1 MRSGNA
7 SAPGTICDR
16 SAAHRP
22 GRRIRRLGYD
32 GAGKRLGRAI
42 GQVGARWLRSRRRAT
57 RLTTLFHRTNTPRAK
72 IGAEDETPAP
82 AGPRSAGD
90 VLRQQRA
97 ALGLDL
103 GEVAKELRIKPV
115 YLAALEEGRPDR
127 LPGPAYAIG
136 YFCGSM
142 AIIWGS
148 TAGRSCAASGSRP
161 RGSTLNPTSRS
172 RCRWASAAYLA
183 GRRCWWRLVL
193 TICGYASWYY
203 LATGEHSRPERV
215 TEVPANLL
223 LSNSALPSNWAKPA
237 TAPITGPAAPAA
249 PTLSAT
255 PSTSPAPSPVQP
267 SSTRRPP
274 PPLVGAAPA
283 RDRGCFA
290 VACSRQQPGCSG
302 RRSTGSQ
309 SAAPSAYGTV
319 GVPARIVL
327 RATADSWIQVRDAD
341 HRVLFSGVLKAGQS
355 YPVPDQ
361 PGLSMRA
368 GNAGGLDVTVDGKPA
383 ASLGPTRRCA
393 QYRARSAI
401 AGGDDH
407 GPELSAARLPAS
419 FVRRRND
426 LYACSERSPERGR

>member
-1 MRSGNA
+1 MTA
-7 SAPGTICDR
+7 
-16 SAAHRP
+16 
-22 GRRIRRLGYD
+22 
-32 GAGKRLGRAI
+32 
-42 GQVGARWLRSRRRAT
+42 
-57 RLTTLFHRTNTPRAK
+57 LFHRTNTPRAK

-136 YFCGSM
+136 FLRVYGDHLGLDSGEILRRFRLEAVGLDAKPDLSFPM
-142 AIIWGS
+142 PLGERS
-148 TAGRSCAASGSRP
+148 LPGRTALLVAV
-161 RGSTLNPTSRS
+161 
-172 RCRWASAAYLA
+172 
-183 GRRCWWRLVL
+183 VL
-193 TICGYASWYY
+193 TICGYASWYC

-223 LSNSALPSNWAKPA
+223 SSNSALPSNWAKPA

-255 PSTSPAPSPVQP
+255 PSTSPAPGPV
-267 SSTRRPP
+267 SAIVNAPP
-274 PPLVGAAPA
+274 PAPA
-283 RDRGCFA
+283 SSQDAAAGG
-290 VACSRQQPGCSG
+290 PPEW
-302 RRSTGSQ
+302 Q

-319 GVPARIVL
+319 GVPPRIVL

-383 ASLGPTRRCA
+383 APLGPIGTVRN
-393 QYRARSAI
+393 I
-401 AGGDDH
+401 ALD
-407 GPELSAARLPAS
+407 PQSLAATITGQ
-419 FVRRRND
+419 N
-426 LYACSERSPERGR
+426 

>member
-7 SAPGTICDR
+7 SAPRTICDR

-22 GRRIRRLGYD
+22 GRRIRRVGYD

-57 RLTTLFHRTNTPRAK
+57 RLTALFHRTNTPRAK

-136 YFCGSM
+136 FLRVYGDHLGLDSGEILRRFRLE
-142 AIIWGS
+142 A
-148 TAGRSCAASGSRP
+148 AGLDAKPDLSFPMPLGERSLPGRAA
-161 RGSTLNPTSRS
+161 LLV
-172 RCRWASAAYLA
+172 AV
-183 GRRCWWRLVL
+183 VL

-237 TAPITGPAAPAA
+237 TAPITGAGSSRRADPIRYPEHEPSPKPSLSHRQRAAP
-249 PTLSAT
+249 
-255 PSTSPAPSPVQP
+255 
-267 SSTRRPP
+267 RP
-274 PPLVGAAPA
+274 
-283 RDRGCFA
+283 
-290 VACSRQQPGCSG
+290 RQQPGCGG
-302 RRSTGSQ
+302 RRPTGVGRAQ
-309 SAAPSAYGTV
+309 HRAPTAPSAYRRGSSCALPLIV
-319 GVPARIVL
+319 GSRCVTRI
-327 RATADSWIQVRDAD
+327 TGCCS
-341 HRVLFSGVLKAGQS
+341 
-355 YPVPDQ
+355 
-361 PGLSMRA
+361 
-368 GNAGGLDVTVDGKPA
+368 A
-383 ASLGPTRRCA
+383 AS
-393 QYRARSAI
+393 
-401 AGGDDH
+401 
-407 GPELSAARLPAS
+407 
-419 FVRRRND
+419 
-426 LYACSERSPERGR
+426 